1 MESWSPQ
8 SYISSTLHY
17 SAASAGETPALPGK
31 QECACGRDRWR
42 TPFIQENP
50 ALFRVS
56 SRDPSRK
63 GWSCASYL
71 EIVFLAP
78 SHRKANKT
86 TSRQSVQ
93 SVPLHRHLPWLLW
106 RSLALGFTRESPI
119 LLAGLVPIGRNKAAD
134 FGLRTS
140 KTDECVKISTTF
152 GFVPS

>member
-1 MESWSPQ
+1 MSRGRTNHKEHIEHNEKAFRRRSYPGSAGVSPASLMKWGNGVMESWSPQ

-78 SHRKANKT
+78 SDRNANKT

-93 SVPLHRHLPWLLW
+93 SVPLHTHLPWLLR
-106 RSLALGFTRESPI
+106 RSIAR
-119 LLAGLVPIGRNKAAD
+119 
-134 FGLRTS
+134 
-140 KTDECVKISTTF
+140 
-152 GFVPS
+152 